1 MERKDIPRD
10 RQSEKARK
18 QKPKVDNNNNNNG
31 HLMEVQLY
39 LFLVPKVLNSF
50 LYSQNCSLFGVRRYL
65 IYFFFCKLGDRRRAS
80 NNTNTYIIMY
90 SGKMDIN
97 HPGF

>member
-1 MERKDIPRD
+1 MIKRKRKEKIPLLERKGIPRD
-10 RQSEKARK
+10 RQPKKARK
-18 QKPKVDNNNNNNG
+18 QKPKVDNNNNNG

-65 IYFFFCKLGDRRRAS
+65 IFFFL
-80 NNTNTYIIMY
+80 
-90 SGKMDIN
+90 
-97 HPGF
+97 

>member
-10 RQSEKARK
+10 GQSEKARK

-39 LFLVPKVLNSF
+39 LFLLPKVLNSF
-50 LYSQNCSLFGVRRYL
+50 LYSQNCSLFGVRCYL
-65 IYFFFCKLGDRRRAS
+65 IYFFCKLGDRRRAS

>member
-1 MERKDIPRD
+1 MPLLERKNIPRD
-10 RQSEKARK
+10 RQSKKARK
-18 QKPKVDNNNNNNG
+18 QKPKVDNNNNG

-65 IYFFFCKLGDRRRAS
+65 IFFFVS
-80 NNTNTYIIMY
+80 
-90 SGKMDIN
+90 
-97 HPGF
+97 